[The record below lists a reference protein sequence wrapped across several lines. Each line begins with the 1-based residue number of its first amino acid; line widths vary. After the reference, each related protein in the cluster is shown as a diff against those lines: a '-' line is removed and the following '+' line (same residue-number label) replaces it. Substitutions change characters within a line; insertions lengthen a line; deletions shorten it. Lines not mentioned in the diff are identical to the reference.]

1 MMTLEPL
8 WTRAFCLLTGS
19 HLLGALGYASMLLL
33 PLYLTFLGGSR
44 AEVGMIMSSAHL
56 AGLATRPIV
65 GWSLDRFG
73 RRSSLIFGAVVTAL
87 SLAGVYFIH
96 RIGYHAY
103 AIRIL
108 FGIGEGFIFTGY
120 FAFAADLIPSSRR
133 TEGLALFGVAGLLP
147 LLVNP
152 IADFTGFQGGD
163 LRLFLSSVSILI
175 LFSAIM
181 IILIPRSVE
190 QENKG
195 DQESDETE
203 TGHRVFEH
211 DVSQSNVKVENS
223 ASGTLI
229 YLLAPRMRPL
239 WWSTLAFAG
248 AVALL
253 MTFGSVVSSARGMSY
268 PTAVWFTYVGG
279 AVMARLFG
287 AKLPEKLGPSRL
299 VSPSL
304 ALYGFALLIYAQSV
318 EVWGMLL
325 AGALAGVA
333 HGYCFPVLTS
343 LIVSAV
349 DERYRGRALAMFTG
363 LWGGAA
369 VIFAPLGGW
378 IADYWSDDK
387 MLLFFGFLL
396 ICASVYA
403 RPNRF
408 NSLAS
413 NSIRS

>member
-1 MMTLEPL
+1 MTLEPI
-8 WTRAFCLLTGS
+8 WTRAFCLLTLS

-44 AEVGMIMSSAHL
+44 SEVGLIMSSAHL

-73 RRSSLIFGAVVTAL
+73 RHSSLIFGGVVTAL
-87 SLAGVYFIH
+87 SLAAVYLITAIDYTAYGV
-96 RIGYHAY
+96 
-103 AIRIL
+103 RIL

-120 FAFAADLIPSSRR
+120 FAFAADLIPKSRR

-152 IADFTGFQGGD
+152 IADITGFQGEG
-163 LRLFLSSVSILI
+163 LRPFLTSVSVLVLLSAILI
-175 LFSAIM
+175 L
-181 IILIPRSVE
+181 LIPSETSKQSKMTELPLDDSNNHATIDKSPKDDLSV
-190 QENKG
+190 Q
-195 DQESDETE
+195 SDSFKATI
-203 TGHRVFEH
+203 V
-211 DVSQSNVKVENS
+211 
-223 ASGTLI
+223 
-229 YLLAPRMRPL
+229 YLFAPHMRPL
-239 WWSTLAFAG
+239 WWSTIAFAG

-253 MTFGSVVSSARGMSY
+253 MTFGSVVSASRGMIY

-287 AKLPEKLGPSRL
+287 AKLPEKLGPAKL
-299 VSPSL
+299 VAPSL
-304 ALYGFALLIYAQSV
+304 SLYGVALLIYAQSV
-318 EVWGMLL
+318 EMWGMLL

-349 DERYRGRALAMFTG
+349 DERYRGRALATFTG

-369 VIFAPLGGW
+369 IIFAPLGGY
-378 IADYWSDDK
+378 IADHWSDER
-387 MLLFFGFLL
+387 MLIFFGSLL
-396 ICASVYA
+396 LCASVYA
-403 RPNRF
+403 KPSRF
-408 NSLAS
+408 IDQSF
-413 NSIRS
+413 RD